1 MRLTLWAPRVLL
13 LVCSAFFALSAGA
26 ATRDEFAESIRPVLA
41 QNCAACHNPANP
53 RNRIN
58 FLKANTAQDIESNR
72 GLWRNVAAQLR
83 NRTMPPVETKLTE
96 EERLRVAAW
105 IDNRLRQ
112 TACAVG
118 DFAGAVALRRLNRR
132 EYHNTIRDLLG
143 VDYNVSELFPNDGT
157 GGSGFDT
164 NGETLF
170 IPPLLMERYLEAAQ
184 QILDRAIV
192 TPDLQKT
199 FTAAELLPAQSR
211 ASATAPRDLAP
222 GKELTAMVSIYVDGD
237 YRRAGRRRTQGRHG
251 HARPQGG
258 WRSRCP
264 SHGATR
270 RSRRFRR
277 RPSGSGRRTRRRAA
291 SGLQRAGSSGAR
303 SAHALAGLRDGRPFP
318 SSASLCSRGLPGP
331 RPRKLALHYRLLGVE
346 PGGEPLRPAKRP
358 NRSCAPSCARPTGAR
373 WKPPT

>member
-1 MRLTLWAPRVLL
+1 MCSCLQAALYSRWPPSAPPRTNSPNPSV
-13 LVCSAFFALSAGA
+13 
-26 ATRDEFAESIRPVLA
+26 PVLA

-58 FLKANTAQDIESNR
+58 FLKANTAQDIETNR

-96 EERLRVAAW
+96 DDRLRVAAW

-143 VDYNVSELFPNDGT
+143 VDYNVSEIFPNDGT

-199 FTAAELLPAQSR
+199 FVRRTAAGAIARSLRATLATSFPARNSPPWSR
-211 ASATAPRDLAP
+211 STWTAITTCRPRSSARTAWA
-222 GKELTAMVSIYVDGD
+222 
-237 YRRAGRRRTQGRHG
+237 
-251 HARPQGG
+251 
-258 WRSRCP
+258 RSR
-264 SHGATR
+264 
-270 RSRRFRR
+270 
-277 RPSGSGRRTRRRAA
+277 
-291 SGLQRAGSSGAR
+291 
-303 SAHALAGLRDGRPFP
+303 
-318 SSASLCSRGLPGP
+318 
-331 RPRKLALHYRLLGVE
+331 
-346 PGGEPLRPAKRP
+346 
-358 NRSCAPSCARPTGAR
+358 
-373 WKPPT
+373 

>member
-1 MRLTLWAPRVLL
+1 MRWRAATTKMRLTLWAPRALL
-13 LVCSAFFALSAGA
+13 LCRQRSFRAVRRGCRQRRVRRIHPSRPGA
-26 ATRDEFAESIRPVLA
+26 ELRRLP
-41 QNCAACHNPANP
+41 QPGNP

-96 EERLRVAAW
+96 DDRLRVAAW

-170 IPPLLMERYLEAAQ
+170 IPPLLMERYVEAAQ
-184 QILDRAIV
+184 QILDRAII
-192 TPDLQKT
+192 TPDLLKT
-199 FTAAELLPAQSR
+199 FTAAELLPA
-211 ASATAPRDLAP
+211 D
-222 GKELTAMVSIYVDGD
+222 
-237 YRRAGRRRTQGRHG
+237 
-251 HARPQGG
+251 
-258 WRSRCP
+258 
-264 SHGATR
+264 R
-270 RSRRFRR
+270 RSLRAPLANS
-277 RPSGSGRRTRRRAA
+277 RP
-291 SGLQRAGSSGAR
+291 AR
-303 SAHALAGLRDGRPFP
+303 NSPPRSPSTWMATTTCRSP
-318 SSASLCSRGLPGP
+318 SSART
-331 RPRKLALHYRLLGVE
+331 AW
-346 PGGEPLRPAKRP
+346 
-358 NRSCAPSCARPTGAR
+358 AR
-373 WKPPT
+373 WR